1 MQESSRKMKDIK
13 TSKSRMDFLKIQSSQ
28 LKILGDN
35 IILVSPS
42 FCRKQETKTHA
53 YKKEEEDIIIE
64 K

>member
-1 MQESSRKMKDIK
+1 MQESSRKTKDTK
-13 TSKSRMDFLKIQSSQ
+13 TSKSQMDFFKIQISQ

-53 YKKEEEDIIIE
+53 HKKEEDIIIE

>member
-1 MQESSRKMKDIK
+1 
-13 TSKSRMDFLKIQSSQ
+13 MDFLKIQISQ

-53 YKKEEEDIIIE
+53 HRKEEEDIIIE

>member
-1 MQESSRKMKDIK
+1 MQESSRKTKDTK
-13 TSKSRMDFLKIQSSQ
+13 TSKSQMDFFKIQISQ

-42 FCRKQETKTHA
+42 CRKQETKTHA
-53 YKKEEEDIIIE
+53 HKKEEEDIIIE